1 MSIDKDPIL
10 EALARIEA
18 KQDLSLQNQ
27 EQMEADIQQ
36 ISQDTQKTAAIVGAV
51 SGAVSGGI
59 VFTGIALFRAKL
71 GL

>member
-1 MSIDKDPIL
+1 MNKDPIL

-36 ISQDTQKTAAIVGAV
+36 ISQDTKKTAAIVGAV
-51 SGAVSGGI
+51 SGGI
-59 VFTGIALFRAKL
+59 VSTGIALFRAKM

>member
-1 MSIDKDPIL
+1 MNKDPIL

-36 ISQDTQKTAAIVGAV
+36 ISQDTKKTAAIVGAV

-59 VFTGIALFRAKL
+59 VSTGIALFRAKR
-71 GL
+71 GV

>member
-27 EQMEADIQQ
+27 EQMEAELAEIRK
-36 ISQDTQKTAAIVGAV
+36 DTKRMAQV
-51 SGAVSGGI
+51 
-59 VFTGIALFRAKL
+59 
-71 GL
+71 

>member
-1 MSIDKDPIL
+1 MNKDPIL

-18 KQDLSLQNQ
+18 KQDQSLKNQ
-27 EQMEADIQQ
+27 ERLETEIQQ
-36 ISQDTQKTAAIVGAV
+36 IHQDTRKTATVVGAV

-59 VFTGIALFRAKL
+59 VSIGIALFRAKT